1 MRRYMI
7 LIATILMAGCATHR
21 TATIVTVA
29 EPQPIVHEA
38 APMHEVET
46 RYELRS
52 YRDADDP
59 SVRHEAHAVYRET
72 LVPEKV
78 TSLVT
83 EPRSTI
89 APVTYDPLPPS
100 AELAAEIAAQ
110 KEITVELRSI
120 QAAMAAMEEQARN
133 QYGTLVDQTAESAK
147 LRQELEADRARVS
160 ELETRLR
167 AGDTAGAP
175 LPPAETNW

>member
-1 MRRYMI
+1 
-7 LIATILMAGCATHR
+7 LAT
-21 TATIVTVA
+21 
-29 EPQPIVHEA
+29 
-38 APMHEVET
+38 
-46 RYELRS
+46 
-52 YRDADDP
+52 
-59 SVRHEAHAVYRET
+59 
-72 LVPEKV
+72 
-78 TSLVT
+78 
-83 EPRSTI
+83 
-89 APVTYDPLPPS
+89 
-100 AELAAEIAAQ
+100 EIAAQ

-120 QAAMAAMEEQARN
+120 QIAMAAMEEQARN